1 LLPNHFNPL
10 GPRSRQLWPNFW
22 PFVTKFESEASVH
35 I

>member
-1 LLPNHFNPL
+1 LPPYLNPFDS
-10 GPRSRQLWPNFW
+10 RSRRLWPNFW